1 MVVPG
6 RGGWGGWQSR
16 ETNIRERLRG
26 TAELGF
32 HIGLSSLPKLSPKPK
47 QGNKYTEAFE
57 RYSRIGFSFRSKR
70 KVANID
76 KIVTFL
82 YFLDTFS

>member
-16 ETNIRERLRG
+16 ETNVRERLRG

-32 HIGLSSLPKLSPKPK
+32 HIGLSSLPKLSPKPE
-47 QGNKYTEAFE
+47 QGNKYTGAFE
-57 RYSRIGFSFRSKR
+57 RHCRIADAAQHYSLSCKEGGR
-70 KVANID
+70 
-76 KIVTFL
+76 
-82 YFLDTFS
+82 